1 MSFWRI
7 SWQIYSH
14 FLFPF
19 QRITC
24 VHRQINLC
32 GVLSTIKILV
42 WHRIVSHAWWRRLHK
57 SLQKGINSQVRK
69 EKAMICISPFVKT
82 HNTQIQACM
91 STVWLVYCSFI
102 VISKEQC
109 EEGGVRKWSESMWPW
124 RSMGMWTELLSTKIR
139 ELFKVWT
146 EWRLW
151 WIWTVTANS
160 TRLSRWSASLDKTWH
175 KVFFASRIF
184 WTRNLS
190 DLVLRRSWPN
200 VGCNDLWAT
209 FDFHANWLSPL
220 RIGSLLRS

>member
-69 EKAMICISPFVKT
+69 EKARICISPFVKT

-91 STVWLVYCSFI
+91 STVWLVYCSYKL
-102 VISKEQC
+102 SKEQC
-109 EEGGVRKWSESMWPW
+109 GGGGREDMVGKHVAM
-124 RSMGMWTELLSTKIR
+124 KINEDVDR
-139 ELFKVWT
+139 IAFNKNKVVK
-146 EWRLW
+146 L
-151 WIWTVTANS
+151 
-160 TRLSRWSASLDKTWH
+160 
-175 KVFFASRIF
+175 
-184 WTRNLS
+184 
-190 DLVLRRSWPN
+190 
-200 VGCNDLWAT
+200 
-209 FDFHANWLSPL
+209 
-220 RIGSLLRS
+220 